1 MDKDNYHV
9 LTTDG
14 WISRLLCLNV
24 AYRCSMLNVLRDGF
38 GAYKHTI
45 LPSYKE
51 AEYFSSQGAARHN
64 QQI

>member
-1 MDKDNYHV
+1 MCLRLMD
-9 LTTDG
+9 G
-14 WISRLLCLNV
+14 
-24 AYRCSMLNVLRDGF
+24 YRVFFARMWPADAQCSMLNVPRDGF

-51 AEYFSSQGAARHN
+51 AEYFSRQGTVRHN